1 MRTDNVPVVKTV
13 ALMGVLITAAMLLL
27 TAWVWTRFP
36 EDARVPVHW
45 GASGQVDRYGSK
57 TEGLLG
63 LPITALALT
72 ALVAAL
78 PLFEPRRS
86 NLLRSS
92 KAYAAT
98 CLAFFLFLLC
108 LHAAAVME
116 TLGKR
121 VSVPSVAIG
130 AAGILFA
137 VIGNYLGKTRSN
149 FFYGIRTPWTLS
161 SELSW
166 TKTHRIGGKLFVAIG
181 LLVLAGAFLLS
192 EGPQLVVFLGGTLGA
207 SAFLVVYSYFAW
219 KNDPARLPTGSQKA
233 SPPPDDL

>member
-13 ALMGVLITAAMLLL
+13 ALMGVLVTAAMLLL
-27 TAWVWTRFP
+27 SAWVWTRLP
-36 EDARVPVHW
+36 RDARVPVHW

-57 TEGLLG
+57 AEGLLVM
-63 LPITALALT
+63 PVTVLAFS

-86 NLLRSS
+86 NLVRSS

-98 CLAFFLFLLC
+98 CLAFFLFFLC
-108 LHAAAVME
+108 LHTAMVMM

-121 VSVPSVAIG
+121 VSVPSIAIG
-130 AAGILFA
+130 ASGILFA

-166 TKTHRIGGKLFVAIG
+166 TKTHRVGGKLFMAVG
-181 LLVLAGAFLLS
+181 LLVLASAFVLS
-192 EGPQLVVFLGGTLGA
+192 EDQQIVVLLGGTIG
-207 SAFLVVYSYFAW
+207 SAVVLSVYSYFVW
-219 KNDPARLPTGSQKA
+219 KNDPARQPTGSQKA
-233 SPPPDDL
+233 SPPSE